1 MTNPGIKVTFG
12 ELVNASSQI
21 TSSAKQV
28 EQQLNDLQNE
38 VKRVL
43 ATWEGASSGA
53 YNEAQDKWNTAAA
66 DLQSVL
72 ASIGS
77 ATMAAAEA
85 YKQAEDANA
94 RRW

>member
-1 MTNPGIKVTFG
+1 MSSPIKITFG
-12 ELVNASSQI
+12 ELMSTSQQI
-21 TSSAKQV
+21 TSGAKQV
-28 EQQLNDLQNE
+28 EQQLNDLQAE

-43 ATWEGASSGA
+43 GAWDGSSSAA

-66 DLQSVL
+66 DLQAVL

-77 ATMAAAEA
+77 ATMQAAEA
-85 YKQAEDANA
+85 YKQAEEQNA